1 MGRFRRFVVIA
12 PIALLFCIFCM
23 AAPTAAD
30 ASCALRAGWTQ
41 YAIYT
46 FKDAQGKVTGIDAE
60 LAKAI
65 ATDIGCALTLVEL
78 PWARIL
84 TEIKDGTLDMTSSA
98 SRTPE
103 RGTFARF
110 SAPYREA
117 EVAIFVRKGGSDEY
131 TLDALSSIS
140 NSDFELGVV
149 VGYYYGAE
157 FERLMKDPAFAAHV
171 EGATDYP
178 INIRKLLH
186 DRIDGFLV
194 DDIGVMV
201 GEMKILG
208 VTEQLERY
216 PLRIAAESLH
226 MMFSKKSVD
235 PSIVEAVN
243 ASLAKM
249 KADGR
254 LKTIMDRFLN

>member
-1 MGRFRRFVVIA
+1 MRQFRWFAAVA
-12 PIALLFCIFCM
+12 PIALLFCAPAPESVE
-23 AAPTAAD
+23 AA
-30 ASCALRAGWTQ
+30 CALRVGWNQ

-46 FKDAQGKVTGIDAE
+46 FEDAQGKATGIDVE
-60 LAKAI
+60 LTRAI
-65 ATDIGCALTLVEL
+65 ANDIGCTVTFLKL
-78 PWARIL
+78 PWARVL
-84 TEIKDGTLDMTSSA
+84 NEIKDGTLDMTTSA

-103 RGTFARF
+103 RETFARF

-117 EVAIFVRKGGSDEY
+117 EVAIFVRKGGSKVY
-131 TLDALSSIS
+131 KLDLLSSIPRAG
-140 NSDFELGVV
+140 FTLGIVA
-149 VGYYYGAE
+149 GYYYGAK

-186 DRIDGFLV
+186 NRIDGFLV

-216 PLRIAAESLH
+216 PLQIAAESLH

-243 ASLAKM
+243 ANLAKM

-254 LKTIMDRFLN
+254 LESIMDRFMN